1 MKYLTVL
8 LVILTLSCK
17 NDKTVSE
24 NLDLV
29 SKQVTY
35 DSLEVYDFNGLK
47 EFLYKQDDKTYVV
60 NFWATWCIPCVKEM
74 PHFEKLNRE
83 YKKENVEVILVSLDF
98 PNQYEKK
105 LKPFLEKNNIKS
117 KVVALNDTDM
127 DSWIP
132 QVSENW
138 SGSIPA
144 TLIYNKG
151 NRIFYEQSFN
161 YEELQESVKQFLN

>member
-1 MKYLTVL
+1 M
-8 LVILTLSCK
+8 ILSLSCK
-17 NDKTVSE
+17 NDKAVSD

-29 SKQVTY
+29 SKQTVTY
-35 DSLEVYDFNGLK
+35 DSLEVYDFDGLK

-74 PHFEKLNRE
+74 PYFEKLNKE

-98 PNQYEKK
+98 PNQYETK
-105 LKPFLEKNNIKS
+105 LKPFIEKNNIES
-117 KVVALNDTDM
+117 KVIALNDTDM

-161 YEELQESVKQFLN
+161 YEELLESVKQFLN